1 MGCGKSFIGKDL
13 ADKLGFLFAD
23 LDSLIV
29 SNYSTT
35 EGSSIAKI
43 FDNEGETYFRKLES
57 DTLRG
62 VGKWSNLVVATGGG
76 AACFHENMAWM
87 NENGVTIYL
96 KTSPQLLVQRLKNE
110 TEKRPLLRG
119 KSDEELL
126 EFIEK
131 KVKEREPFYDQAN
144 IIISQETND
153 ENLIFEILEKILL
166 HKKKNDE

>member
-29 SNYSTT
+29 SNHSNT
-35 EGSSIAKI
+35 EGSSIAQI
-43 FDNEGETYFRKLES
+43 FDNQGETYFRKLES

-76 AACFHENMAWM
+76 AACFHDNMAWM

-96 KTSPQLLVQRLKNE
+96 KTAPQLLMQRLENE
-110 TEKRPLLRG
+110 IEKRPLLRG
-119 KSDEELL
+119 KSDNELL
-126 EFIEK
+126 DFIET
-131 KVKEREPFYDQAN
+131 KVREREPFYNQAN
-144 IIISQETND
+144 IIINQETND
-153 ENLIFEILEKILL
+153 ENLVFIILEKIYLML
-166 HKKKNDE
+166 TTPNS